1 MKGIV
6 CINEINGIGFY
17 GHLPWKSKKDMQYFK
32 KKTIGK
38 GNNAVVMGH
47 NTFKSLG
54 YKPLP
59 NRKNY
64 VLTRN
69 TSHTYN
75 TNNDVV
81 FESIIDNI
89 LLLDFIFDEV
99 YIIGGGEIY
108 KLLEPYISTFYV
120 TKIDNCL
127 PCDTFFTV
135 DISNYTEIDRKE
147 DIDDMQKLTFSEYKK
162 NVESP

>member
-89 LLLDFIFDEV
+89 LLLDFIFETLLC
-99 YIIGGGEIY
+99 IIFWHSC
-108 KLLEPYISTFYV
+108 LLSL
-120 TKIDNCL
+120 CL
-127 PCDTFFTV
+127 EL
-135 DISNYTEIDRKE
+135 Y
-147 DIDDMQKLTFSEYKK
+147 
-162 NVESP
+162 